1 MDYNLYTFPNTHTL
15 RYMYWT
21 DWGSP
26 AKIERAS
33 MDGQNRMVLH
43 DTNLTW
49 PNGITIDYPAQR
61 LYWVDAALDRIEFS
75 GVDGTGRQVSC
86 EREVGKTLVSNLPLA
101 TPVLSQSHSEFKDR
115 MGLRMGNAVSIY
127 FLTGGT

>member
-75 GVDGTGRQVSC
+75 GVDGTGRQVSG
-86 EREVGKTLVSNLPLA
+86 EREVRKTLVSNLPIHLFSVN
-101 TPVLSQSHSEFKDR
+101 PIQNLGIGWD
-115 MGLRMGNAVSIY
+115 
-127 FLTGGT
+127 

>member
-1 MDYNLYTFPNTHTL
+1 
-15 RYMYWT
+15 
-21 DWGSP
+21 
-26 AKIERAS
+26 

-75 GVDGTGRQVSC
+75 GVDGTGRQVS
-86 EREVGKTLVSNLPLA
+86 G
-101 TPVLSQSHSEFKDR
+101 
-115 MGLRMGNAVSIY
+115 
-127 FLTGGT
+127 